1 LLRFFEEVT
10 QHDMATQYARESV
23 HSRLSP
29 FRQAIEELNCR
40 REDGFNNFTS
50 DEPGVGRLLNALDMI
65 FNTDV
70 EHPGEFFDFIKC
82 ALESIPRQ
90 PITHQPLEQVV
101 ARNNED
107 RVENF
112 RLWLIYSLNFT
123 GSLKHSLHAALPMR
137 DVLSCFVNKSSIL
150 FRDSFTDEFLGSL
163 ATLHNPPIGDGQT
176 TFKLDV
182 NALALFE
189 DRPIQVMLQTKG
201 RGGANT
207 RTSIMARSDIPTK
220 GREVVHGDASAVR
233 GKGRVERRRQVVE
246 RSSQTVESPQP
257 VAEPTT
263 VSAPVVASSSARTPP
278 SAVIVTLDQTTNTDH
293 PSPLMTFQELME
305 AQQSIEDTKAEQ
317 RALCER
323 LREQE
328 SEVEETKREYMER
341 MEVVVATIRQLKS
354 LYNELFM
361 RSLEAQDSMATLTEK
376 DIDARIIDVF
386 YACKHGTGAAAATRA
401 AIHEA
406 ALDARPGAD
415 GRRKRGDATSHRPS
429 DLSPVVSPRNAGDT
443 VGANTYIAHRNHPG
457 TPSQALPPSQLP
469 HPRREERSDVATPT
483 SGLKSPSSATSSIVM
498 SEAAPPPTAA
508 RKSAAP
514 PPSRT
519 SAGGAA
525 VVSSAANA
533 LIVNSHHL
541 EVEVS
546 TSTPL
551 ACDALIPVENTKLIV
566 SEPTEFDRP
575 QQLELQ
581 ANRCASCGTAF
592 GDSGD
597 KNLVLRVAQKAGE
610 TLRLQKPRRCH
621 YCVRLFCHRCHANKM
636 AILPF
641 RVLQRWDFSLQ
652 HVCNRDF
659 EFLNKNQERAF
670 YALPTL
676 PQELQ
681 IRPNV
686 QQAAFLR
693 KKLVL
698 LCKILSQCSHDK
710 AAPFSAF
717 LHTHYAQRE
726 HFYSL
731 ADFGKL
737 RGGEGNRLMM
747 AAATPINAM
756 GTLVGSLGG
765 HEAAKQVQGGPGPN
779 EDLVSFL
786 STMFTKA
793 MQHVKECRQ
802 CIARSSMKCGLCT
815 ESSPVSLVDDDSQ
828 QCKTCLGIY
837 HVSCMDI
844 SNHKCPVCA
853 KK

>member
-1 LLRFFEEVT
+1 
-10 QHDMATQYARESV
+10 MATQYARESV
-23 HSRLSP
+23 NSRLSP

-40 REDGFNNFTS
+40 REDGFNHFTS
-50 DEPGVGRLLNALDMI
+50 DEPAVGRLLNALDMI

-90 PITHQPLEQVV
+90 AIIHQPLEQVV
-101 ARNNED
+101 ARNIED

-112 RLWLIYSLNFT
+112 RLWLIYSLNLT

-176 TFKLDV
+176 TFKLDP
-182 NALALFE
+182 NALSLFE
-189 DRPIQVMLQTKG
+189 ERPIPVMLQTKG
-201 RGGANT
+201 RGGGGAGGVGGG
-207 RTSIMARSDIPTK
+207 RASVIPTK
-220 GREVVHGDASAVR
+220 GRATIHSDATTAPSAGVT
-233 GKGRVERRRQVVE
+233 GKVKRVERRRQVAE
-246 RSSQTVESPQP
+246 RSSQTADVAFAAPSPAAEV
-257 VAEPTT
+257 VAVVATAPTAAAATSSSSKQAT
-263 VSAPVVASSSARTPP
+263 VSTADNA
-278 SAVIVTLDQTTNTDH
+278 TNTDH
-293 PSPLMTFQELME
+293 PSPLMSFQELME
-305 AQQSIEDTKAEQ
+305 AQQSIETTKAEQ
-317 RALCER
+317 RAMCES
-323 LREQE
+323 LRQQE
-328 SEVEETKREYMER
+328 SEAEETKREYLER
-341 MEVVVATIRQLKS
+341 MEIVVATIRQLKS

-361 RSLEAQDSMATLTEK
+361 RSLEAQDTMATLSES
-376 DIDARIIDVF
+376 DVDARIVDVF
-386 YACKHGTGAAAATRA
+386 YACKHGTGSATRD

-406 ALDARPGAD
+406 VIDSRPGAD
-415 GRRKRGDATSHRPS
+415 GRRKRADATTSHRPS
-429 DLSPVVSPRNAGDT
+429 DLSPVVSPRITVEPVSTSTTNNNSDVNAS
-443 VGANTYIAHRNHPG
+443 RNSA
-457 TPSQALPPSQLP
+457 TPSQAQAPGQ
-469 HPRREERSDVATPT
+469 RKEVATPT
-483 SGLKSPSSATSSIVM
+483 TATLRTPTSATTSSMMSEVAPPPAATAVKKSAVPPPTRPGTSASPGATPSATSS
-498 SEAAPPPTAA
+498 
-508 RKSAAP
+508 
-514 PPSRT
+514 
-519 SAGGAA
+519 
-525 VVSSAANA
+525 
-533 LIVNSHHL
+533 LINSHHL
-541 EVEVS
+541 ELEVS
-546 TSTPL
+546 TTSPL
-551 ACDALIPVENTKLIV
+551 ASDALIPVENTKLILT
-566 SEPTEFDRP
+566 EPTEFDRP

-581 ANRCASCGTAF
+581 ANRCASCGTSF
-592 GDSGD
+592 GDAGD
-597 KNLVLRVAQKAGE
+597 KNLVLKVVQKAGE

-636 AILPF
+636 AVLPF
-641 RVLQRWDFSLQ
+641 RVLQRWDFSPQ

-659 EFLNKNQERAF
+659 EFLNKNQDRAF
-670 YALPTL
+670 YALPSL
-676 PQELQ
+676 PHELQ

-698 LCKILSQCSHDK
+698 LCKILMQCSHDK

-731 ADFGKL
+731 GDFGKL

-765 HEAAKQVQGGPGPN
+765 HDGAKQAQQGGPGPN

-786 STMFTKA
+786 TTMFTKA

-828 QCKTCLGIY
+828 QCKTCLSIY

-844 SNHKCPVCA
+844 SHRCPSCS